1 MVTTPYRTETEL
13 SFVPIN
19 SAVYLRWKART
30 ASKRRRGRWC
40 FSAHVH
46 QLRPH
51 CYALRFVKEVVPPPI
66 LTCMLYPIVFV
77 RSKDLGYTK
86 RDNLSS
92 FLDLLERSPSLLTI
106 GRRADVRF
114 SRSLNE
120 PRSVLSFV
128 SKAVSTCWHGNVWSK
143 SWKLA
148 LGSACVCS
156 YHCRSW

>member
-77 RSKDLGYTK
+77 RSKDLRYTK

-92 FLDLLERSPSLLTI
+92 FLDLLECSPSLLTI
-106 GRRADVRF
+106 RMRADVRF

-120 PRSVLSFV
+120 PRSVPSFV
-128 SKAVSTCWHGNVWSK
+128 SKAVSTHWHGNVWSK
-143 SWKLA
+143 P
-148 LGSACVCS
+148 
-156 YHCRSW
+156 

>member
-92 FLDLLERSPSLLTI
+92 FLDLLERSPSLLLTI

-143 SWKLA
+143 S
-148 LGSACVCS
+148 
-156 YHCRSW
+156 